1 MDPPGVE
8 PGSPPRQGD
17 VVPLDYGPF
26 RVSAWIQWTA
36 GESNPDLRR
45 AMPVSSRWTSSSF
58 ERMNWPGNRTLIPGV
73 KARSL
78 YGSGVARTFTRRSA
92 RESNSVSLPT
102 EEVCCRNTC
111 RPANWESSR
120 QDSNLRS
127 PVCKT
132 GVFAAR
138 RRDESRS
145 VARVGFEPTGTRP
158 STWPR
163 CQLAYRAV
171 KTDSCGSGSRTS
183 VSERMKLGRAPAHPR
198 VPGPGIDPGTPGL

>member
-17 VVPLDYGPF
+17 VVPLDHGPF
-26 RVSAWIQWTA
+26 VLCLLSAQWTA

-45 AMPVSSRWTSSSF
+45 AMPASSRWTSSPVD
-58 ERMNWPGNRTLIPGV
+58 ET
-73 KARSL
+73 
-78 YGSGVARTFTRRSA
+78 RSA

-111 RPANWESSR
+111 RPAIGESSR
-120 QDSNLRS
+120 QDSNLRY
-127 PVCKT
+127 PVRET

-138 RRDESRS
+138 RRDELPG

-163 CQLAYRAV
+163 CRLAYRAMN
-171 KTDSCGSGSRTS
+171 TDCGSGSRTS
-183 VSERMKLGRAPAHPR
+183 ASERMKLGRAPAHPR